1 MVTCI
6 IQPILILLKLHIQT
20 HTQSTHFVFFL
31 TNLHTQTHILLHIQS
46 SKNEIFP
53 LKSPLSSP
61 IPIFAILS
69 TKFQLFKSRSQSIY
83 KAQKG
88 LQNA

>member
-6 IQPILILLKLHIQT
+6 IQPILILLKLHNQT
-20 HTQSTHFVFFL
+20 HNQSAHFVFFL
-31 TNLHTQTHILLHIQS
+31 TNLHNQTHNQLHNQAA
-46 SKNEIFP
+46 KNEIFP

-69 TKFQLFKSRSQSIY
+69 TKFQLFKSRKPIY
-83 KAQKG
+83 
-88 LQNA
+88 L

>member
-31 TNLHTQTHILLHIQS
+31 TNLHTQTHILLHI
-46 SKNEIFP
+46 
-53 LKSPLSSP
+53 LKKRN
-61 IPIFAILS
+61 IPVKIATLLPHPYFRY
-69 TKFQLFKSRSQSIY
+69 FEH
-83 KAQKG
+83 
-88 LQNA
+88 

>member
-20 HTQSTHFVFFL
+20 PTQSTHFVFFL

-69 TKFQLFKSRSQSIY
+69 TKFQLFKSRKPIY
-83 KAQKG
+83 
-88 LQNA
+88 L

>member
-61 IPIFAILS
+61 IRALNFNYS
-69 TKFQLFKSRSQSIY
+69 KVGSQSIY

>member
-31 TNLHTQTHILLHIQS
+31 DKFAYPNAYPTAYPIL
-46 SKNEIFP
+46 KKRN
-53 LKSPLSSP
+53 
-61 IPIFAILS
+61 IPVKIATLLPHPYFRY
-69 TKFQLFKSRSQSIY
+69 FEH
-83 KAQKG
+83 
-88 LQNA
+88 

>member
-20 HTQSTHFVFFL
+20 HTQSTHFVLFL

-69 TKFQLFKSRSQSIY
+69 TKFQLFKSRKPIY
-83 KAQKG
+83 
-88 LQNA
+88 L

>member
-6 IQPILILLKLHIQT
+6 IQPILILLKFHIQT

-69 TKFQLFKSRSQSIY
+69 TKFQLFKSRKPIY
-83 KAQKG
+83 
-88 LQNA
+88 L